1 MSTVKDLIRSI
12 QDLGENEMALVR
24 EAMQLPPAQAKQEEG
39 YATASSDSQS
49 ASGQQPTQV
58 SGLLQLPRLGQFSG
72 SEVGKGEVSWELWK
86 HEVKGLIQSGSYS
99 DQIVLQAMRRS
110 LRGQAGEAAL
120 HLGEGVTPDE
130 ILVKLEQIFGN
141 VLPTEQLLEAFYA
154 ARQTSKES
162 VATWACRV
170 EELFAQLRSRK
181 AVDAAAEQTMLR
193 TKFFTGLYKPAVR
206 TALRHKF
213 DGKVEY
219 AQLLVAA
226 RVAELETS
234 TQHQAVVAPEVC
246 VDVAALN
253 KTLQEV
259 CQRLEKLE
267 RSSVKSS
274 TSGTSGEF
282 QGSCFK
288 CKKAGHRARD
298 CPLKG

>member
-1 MSTVKDLIRSI
+1 M
-12 QDLGENEMALVR
+12 G
-24 EAMQLPPAQAKQEEG
+24 LPPKPKEENG
-39 YATASSDSQS
+39 ASGGGPPP
-49 ASGQQPTQV
+49 AAGGQQPIQPQV

-72 SEVGKGEVSWELWK
+72 VEAGKGEVSWELWK
-86 HEVKGLIQSGSYS
+86 HEVKGLINSGTYS
-99 DQIVLQAMRRS
+99 DQLVLQAMRRS

-120 HLGEGVTPDE
+120 HMGEGVSPNE

-141 VLPTEQLLEAFYA
+141 VLPTEQLLESFYA
-154 ARQTSKES
+154 ARKVSKES

-181 AVDAAAEQTMLR
+181 AVETAAEQSMLR
-193 TKFFTGLYKPAVR
+193 TKFFTGLYKPAVKS
-206 TALRHKF
+206 ALRHKF
-213 DGKVEY
+213 DGGEEY
-219 AQLLVAA
+219 SQLLVAA

-234 TQHQAVVAPEVC
+234 AQHQAVVAPEVG
-246 VDVAALN
+246 VDVSALN

-267 RSSVKSS
+267 RPSTS
-274 TSGTSGEF
+274 TSGAGSSEF
-282 QGSCFK
+282 WGSCFR